1 MNYLDEENALQTML
15 NHVHGDGTYTVSVS
29 VDGGYEV
36 FGSKGDLIENF
47 KSALEV
53 EVLLS

>member
-1 MNYLDEENALQTML
+1 MSYLDEENALQTML
-15 NHVHGDGTYTVSVS
+15 NHVHGAGTYTVSTS